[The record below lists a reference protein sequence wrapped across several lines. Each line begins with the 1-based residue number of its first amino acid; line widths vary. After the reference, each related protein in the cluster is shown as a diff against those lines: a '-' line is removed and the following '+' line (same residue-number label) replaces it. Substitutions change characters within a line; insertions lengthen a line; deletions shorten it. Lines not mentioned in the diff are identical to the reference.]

1 MPGPVGPESVIA
13 SLYWQFRTRWPETRH
28 LIVDPISS
36 PVSCFG
42 WSGCKAWVLS
52 AASPWYPASPTS
64 SHEPVLNDAFSKPHI
79 CDFVFTVHFHVTTWE
94 QSGRLVG
101 GRCPEWKPPK
111 PFGRSAFSY
120 WSPFQTLPSADICT
134 STDSRTKIFSPKIA
148 AVVLMLGRA
157 HDVPMK
163 RKNLSKTLK
172 VAKKNLFQVINY
184 LLFLLPVQFIMLLT
198 TIAKK

>member
-79 CDFVFTVHFHVTTWE
+79 CDFVFTVHFHVTTWVQQVE
-94 QSGRLVG
+94 PGWMG
-101 GRCPEWKPPK
+101 GRCIQGSHQSLSDARHFPIDLFKHSQP
-111 PFGRSAFSY
+111 SC
-120 WSPFQTLPSADICT
+120 LPSQ
-134 STDSRTKIFSPKIA
+134 RHLQFNRFKNQNIFPQIA
-148 AVVLMLGRA
+148 CYRA
-157 HDVPMK
+157 HVGACV
-163 RKNLSKTLK
+163 RARNT
-172 VAKKNLFQVINY
+172 
-184 LLFLLPVQFIMLLT
+184 FLWSDKI
-198 TIAKK
+198 